1 MVYLSPKLL
10 LLLLIIL
17 PLNLLHTLA
26 SKHKHWV
33 EAMNSEFS
41 SLLQQKTWSLVP
53 LPPSKNVVGCRW
65 VFKIKRNSD
74 GSLARYKERLVAK
87 GYLQQYSLDYEETFS
102 PVVKPTAVRIILA
115 LAVQFGWSLRQ
126 LDVSN
131 AFLHGVLQEEVYMS
145 QPPSYRDPS
154 RPNHV
159 CLLHKAIYGLKQA
172 PRAWFY
178 SFITQLFH
186 LGFHASMADSKLFI
200 LIDSSCVVYLLL
212 YVDDIIITGSN
223 SSIVSDIIQQRS
235 ATFALKD
242 LGPLSYFLGLQF
254 EYTSTG
260 IFVHQSKYAQDLLIK
275 FKMLDCKP
283 CSNPCSSS
291 HHLIPADSPLLSDPT
306 AYRSMVGALQHMTFT
321 RPGLSYAVQQAC

>member
-1 MVYLSPKLL
+1 MHPMVTRSKNGIFKPKALAVATDYTT
-10 LLLLIIL
+10 IE
-17 PLNLLHTLA
+17 PSSYSVA

-53 LPPSKNVVGCRW
+53 LPPSKNVVGCKW

-186 LGFHASMADSKLFI
+186 LGFHASMADSNLFI
-200 LIDSSCVVYLLL
+200 LIESSCVVYLLL

-223 SSIVSDIIQQRS
+223 SSVVSDIIQQRS

-242 LGPLSYFLGLQF
+242 LGPLSYFLVCSL
-254 EYTSTG
+254 S
-260 IFVHQSKYAQDLLIK
+260 ILLLVSLFIRPS
-275 FKMLDCKP
+275 MLRTF
-283 CSNPCSSS
+283 SSS
-291 HHLIPADSPLLSDPT
+291 SRCLIVNHAPILALHLII
-306 AYRSMVGALQHMTFT
+306 
-321 RPGLSYAVQQAC
+321 